1 MINNKQYE
9 SHIAI
14 FSNLL
19 STCCIDT
26 HQIWPTSSGGLA
38 MSPKHSIGGVV
49 PHVSNYETT
58 SGIPAVERQC
68 RKRQASMKAAL
79 FSDYEVGYSLIV
91 QKKKKRRTMPSECQ
105 RGEKKKKKK
114 EKKDNLTNDANF
126 KTANGVQS
134 AFQMQT
140 VAFTCLFLKI

>member
-19 STCCIDT
+19 STCCIET
-26 HQIWPTSSGGLA
+26 IQIWPTSSGELA

-49 PHVSNYETT
+49 LHGSNYETT

-79 FSDYEVGYSLIV
+79 FSNCEVGYSLIV
-91 QKKKKRRTMPSECQ
+91 
-105 RGEKKKKKK
+105 KKKKK
-114 EKKDNLTNDANF
+114 EEPCLPNVKGGKEKK
-126 KTANGVQS
+126 KG
-134 AFQMQT
+134 
-140 VAFTCLFLKI
+140 

>member
-19 STCCIDT
+19 STCCIET

-49 PHVSNYETT
+49 PHGSNYETT

-91 QKKKKRRTMPSECQ
+91 QKKKKNHAFRMSK
-105 RGEKKKKKK
+105 GEKKKKKK
-114 EKKDNLTNDANF
+114 R
-126 KTANGVQS
+126 
-134 AFQMQT
+134 
-140 VAFTCLFLKI
+140 